1 MSVVVA
7 ANREELI
14 KLLEPEVE
22 ALGYELFDLDIR
34 IGGDR
39 GLLRLYIDSPD
50 GVGLDDCSKVSRQV
64 SAILDVEDPLPSLYN
79 LEVSSPGMDRKLVKP
94 AHFERFAGS
103 RVKVKLRR
111 AVNGRRKVR
120 GILIGLEGDEIQI
133 REGEEDIRLA
143 LVDVDVARI
152 VPE

>member
-1 MSVVVA
+1 
-7 ANREELI
+7 
-14 KLLEPEVE
+14 
-22 ALGYELFDLDIR
+22 
-34 IGGDR
+34 
-39 GLLRLYIDSPD
+39 
-50 GVGLDDCSKVSRQV
+50 
-64 SAILDVEDPLPSLYN
+64 
-79 LEVSSPGMDRKLVKP
+79 MDRKLVKP

-111 AVNGRRKVR
+111 AINGRRKVR

>member
-22 ALGYELFDLDIR
+22 ALGYELSDLEIR

-39 GLLRLYIDSPD
+39 GLLRIYIDSPE
-50 GVGLDDCSKVSRQV
+50 GVGLEDCSKVSRQA
-64 SAILDVEDPLPSLYN
+64 SAILDVEDPLPGLYN

>member
-1 MSVVVA
+1 MVA

-22 ALGYELFDLDIR
+22 ALGYELADLEVR
-34 IGGDR
+34 VGGDR
-39 GLLRLYIDSPD
+39 GLLRLFIDSPE
-50 GVGLDDCSKVSRQV
+50 GVGLDDCSKVSRQA
-64 SAILDVEDPLPSLYN
+64 SSILDVEDPLPGLYN

-94 AHFERFAGS
+94 AHFERFSGS
-103 RVKVKLRR
+103 RVKIKLRR

-120 GILIGLEGDEIQI
+120 GILIGLKDDEIQI
-133 REGEEDIRLA
+133 REGEEDFRLA

-152 VPE
+152 IPE